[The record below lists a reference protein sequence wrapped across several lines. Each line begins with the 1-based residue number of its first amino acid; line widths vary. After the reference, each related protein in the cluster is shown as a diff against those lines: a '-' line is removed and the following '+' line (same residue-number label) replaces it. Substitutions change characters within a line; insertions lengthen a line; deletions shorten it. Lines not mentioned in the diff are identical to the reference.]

1 MNDPPVDGV
10 CKIINLGKAE
20 SGDPSNP
27 GLNTALLDIFHIK
40 VLVWKWKV
48 FCLNKIKTTVYF
60 QCQNWRDP
68 NQHALTK

>member
-10 CKIINLGKAE
+10 CKIYNLGKAE

-40 VLVWKWKV
+40 VSSLEVEIVLPQKS
-48 FCLNKIKTTVYF
+48 
-60 QCQNWRDP
+60 
-68 NQHALTK
+68 